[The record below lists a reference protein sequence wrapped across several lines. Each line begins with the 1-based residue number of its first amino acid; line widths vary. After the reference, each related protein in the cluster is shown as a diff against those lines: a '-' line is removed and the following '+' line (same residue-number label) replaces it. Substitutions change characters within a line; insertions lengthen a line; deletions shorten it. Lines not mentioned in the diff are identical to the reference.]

1 MSERTSLSGTPT
13 ETNIDIL
20 DGFQENEKIT
30 ETDTPSTSE
39 YAPKLSEFLLCNVTD
54 HISGRYVR
62 YKNLVSSANVLFGS
76 KRIGKVAKTRSSI
89 VKVNGER
96 ILVIVQHLQCSQFGR
111 ILIPSCSSVLA
122 VRAIE
127 FSKGPFLNAAN

>member
-1 MSERTSLSGTPT
+1 MWGA
-13 ETNIDIL
+13 
-20 DGFQENEKIT
+20 
-30 ETDTPSTSE
+30 PSTSE